1 MISFKH
7 VYMVT
12 QVQTISDVH
21 WGGADLMDLFIISI
35 YNLNEEKKRKSKEVK
50 LLSTVKIH
58 TKKVFDILA

>member
-1 MISFKH
+1 M
-7 VYMVT
+7 
-12 QVQTISDVH
+12 H